1 MTNRTMWRIF
11 VTAFAVA
18 VVAGWVPREIQ
29 AQGPKLML
37 RFQNIGFQQTAAQPQ
52 GLSLFDNSV
61 FVPAYVNTVNITLSG
76 STKGYNGASTLLK
89 CEWQGVLCDNSSYFI
104 NGTPLQG
111 WSTVHHLPNLITVGG
126 EPNGESGG
134 GGSDFSSTFSKT
146 WCVSIAPTASALLA
160 NIRLS
165 LATSGADES
174 GDPSLPAQVFIQ
186 NGAVEVSV
194 AKLAGGSPGCT
205 FIP

>member
-1 MTNRTMWRIF
+1 MWRIF

-18 VVAGWVPREIQ
+18 VVAGWVPRELQ

-37 RFQNIGFQQTAAQPQ
+37 RLSNIGFPQTILQPQ
-52 GLSLFDNSV
+52 GSNIFDNSV
-61 FVPAYVNTVNITLSG
+61 FVPAYVNTVSITLSG
-76 STKGYNGASTLLK
+76 STRGFNGASTLLK
-89 CEWQGVLCDNSSYFI
+89 CEWRDVLCENSSFFI
-104 NGTPLQG
+104 NGTPFQG

-126 EPNGESGG
+126 EPSGESGG

-146 WCVSIAPTASALLA
+146 WCVSIPSSASALLA
-160 NIRLS
+160 RIQLF

-174 GDPSLPAQVFIQ
+174 GDPALPAQVFIQ